1 MSLEFLLGLVVLV
14 AFVFLAVWVYA
25 RVFDFADEW
34 KRKARLKDQNDTLE
48 FLGTLAEGPRS
59 PLESQVEARLPPMT
73 YHDYDPGWEIGS
85 RYGID
90 YEPPSGPPDGW
101 ERHPPRSKAGRILD

>member
-25 RVFDFADEW
+25 RVFDFVDEW
-34 KRKARLKDQNDTLE
+34 GKKEQDRAMLS
-48 FLGTLAEGPRS
+48 EG
-59 PLESQVEARLPPMT
+59 RLPPMT
-73 YHDYDPGWEIGS
+73 HHDYDPGWEIGS

-90 YEPPSGPPDGW
+90 YEPPGGPPDGW